1 MGCRATV
8 VGPEMAPRVVGAS
21 MPRVDGVEKVT
32 GAARFVGD
40 MMLQGMLHG
49 RVLRSPVPAARVV
62 RVDTTAAE
70 RLPGVRAVLTGRDL
84 GGMDPYYGHAI
95 KDRPVIA
102 IDRVR
107 FAGEPVAAVAA
118 DDPATADEAVQVIE
132 VEYED
137 LPAVTTLDA
146 ALAAGAPRLH
156 EGPLRPGLF
165 HGLGELRR
173 EAGNVCY
180 HYHFSRGDLDGAF
193 ARAEAVVEGEYTFPA
208 VYQYAMEPHTV
219 IAQWDA
225 DGLTVWAC
233 CQHPYLV
240 RAELADLFGLPLSSV
255 RIIVPYI
262 GGGFGSKSYTKMEPL
277 TAALAR
283 KAGRPVRIANR
294 VDEAMVTTRRHNMK
308 CWMRTAATH
317 DGAVVARQCRIWLD
331 TGAYADNGPRV
342 AATAGD
348 AAPGPYRWK
357 AVEVDASAVYT
368 NTPPAGSYRAFGAAH
383 LSWIGES
390 QIDEL
395 ARRAGLDPLEFR
407 LRNLL
412 RSGEEVRPGGKPL
425 DADLVGDVTKVA
437 AAVGWGTPKPA
448 LVGRGLSVG
457 LLAAGAN
464 PVSTAVIRLQADGT
478 AIVLAGTSELGQG
491 ARTVFTQIAAQELA
505 VPPGRIRV
513 MGADTQFTP
522 YDRST
527 GASRSTAIAGKAVQ
541 KAATDLRGQ
550 LVDIAAGVWGL
561 PPSSLDAR
569 DGAVWHETESLSYQE
584 LIRRHFG
591 MVGGELIA
599 RGEVRPERGTGSYA
613 EGPVFWEVCVGAAEV
628 EVDRET
634 GRIRVR
640 RLASVAD
647 VGKAINP
654 QLVEAQDQ
662 GACLQGLGNAL
673 FEEMC
678 FEDGQ
683 LLNGS
688 LLEYRIPTTAD
699 LPDEYH
705 SIIVENADGPGP
717 YGAKGVGEGALA
729 GVPGAI
735 VNALADIGID
745 MRELP
750 LTPERVWRR
759 LRELDTG
766 SGQHP

>member
-1 MGCRATV
+1 MNSPPRAGGARSRI
-8 VGPEMAPRVVGAS
+8 VGSS
-21 MPRVDGVEKVT
+21 MRRVDGVEKVT
-32 GAARFVGD
+32 GAARFAGD
-40 MMLQGMLHG
+40 LMIPGMLHG
-49 RVLRSPVPAARVV
+49 RVLRSPLPAARIV
-62 RVDTTAAE
+62 RIDASAAE

-84 GGMDPYYGHAI
+84 AGMDPYYGHAI
-95 KDRPVIA
+95 KDRPVVA

-118 DDPATADEAVQVIE
+118 DDPATADEALLAIKLD
-132 VEYED
+132 YEE
-137 LPAVTTLDA
+137 LPAAATLDA
-146 ALAAGAPRLH
+146 ALAPDAPRLH

-173 EAGNVCY
+173 EDGNICY
-180 HYHFSRGDLDGAF
+180 HYHLARSDLDKSFAGAD
-193 ARAEAVVEGEYTFPA
+193 VIVEGEYTFPA

-219 IAQWDA
+219 IAQWGA
-225 DGLTVWAC
+225 EGLTVWAC

-308 CWMRTAATH
+308 CWMRTAATRQ
-317 DGAVVARQCRIWLD
+317 GAVIARQCKIWLD

-357 AVEVDASAVYT
+357 AVEVDAWAVYT

-390 QIDEL
+390 QIDAM
-395 ARRAGLDPLEFR
+395 ARKTGLDPLEFR
-407 LRNLL
+407 RRNLL
-412 RSGEEVRPGGKPL
+412 RPGEEVRAGGKPL
-425 DADLVGDVTKVA
+425 DADLVGDVAKVA
-437 AAVGWGTPKPA
+437 AAVGWGTPKPP

-457 LLAAGAN
+457 LLAAGAH
-464 PVSTAVIRLQADGT
+464 PVSTAAIRLQADAT
-478 AIVLAGTSELGQG
+478 AIVLVSTTELGQG
-491 ARTVFTQIAAQELA
+491 SRTVFTQITADELA
-505 VPPGRIRV
+505 LPPGRVRV

-527 GASRSTAIAGKAVQ
+527 GASRSTTIAGKAVQ
-541 KAATDLRGQ
+541 KAAAALRGQ
-550 LVDIAAGVWGL
+550 LLDIAAAAWGL
-561 PPSSLDAR
+561 PVGSLEAR
-569 DGAVWHETESLSYQE
+569 DGAVWHETEALSYQE

-599 RGEVRPERGTGSYA
+599 HGEVRPERGTGSYA
-613 EGPVFWEVCVGAAEV
+613 EGPVFWEVCVGGAEI
-628 EVDRET
+628 EVDPET
-634 GRIRVR
+634 GRIHIR
-640 RLASVAD
+640 RLAGVAD

-654 QLVEAQDQ
+654 QLVEAQDE

-673 FEEMC
+673 FEEML

-683 LLNGS
+683 LVNGS
-688 LLEYRIPTTAD
+688 LLEYRIPTMAD
-699 LPDEYH
+699 LPDEFH

-717 YGAKGVGEGALA
+717 YGAKGVGEGAQA

-735 VNALADIGID
+735 VNALADLGIEV
-745 MRELP
+745 RELP

-759 LRELDTG
+759 LRELQI
-766 SGQHP
+766 SLPRIL